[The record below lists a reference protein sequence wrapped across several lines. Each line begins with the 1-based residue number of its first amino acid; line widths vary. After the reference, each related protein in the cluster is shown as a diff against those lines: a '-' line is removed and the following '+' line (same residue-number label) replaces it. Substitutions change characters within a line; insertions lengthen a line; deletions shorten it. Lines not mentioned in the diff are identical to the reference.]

1 MYGRHSTLAIGLG
14 FEDIICISFYL
25 LVHIPPKLT
34 NKQATNKQTKP
45 SLDHI

>member
-25 LVHIPPKLT
+25 LHIPPKLT
-34 NKQATNKQTKP
+34 NKQATNKQTKTY
-45 SLDHI
+45 LDHI